1 MANDDE
7 FDIDIDLKNRNVA
20 ALLAWLVPG
29 VGHLYQGRTSKGILI
44 FVTISLLFI
53 SGLQMSGGKAVYCS
67 FRSPDLRWQF
77 VGQFFVGSASVPA
90 IIQNRVVRGQQ
101 ENPDVEVIRPLFGGK
116 FSPPVNLVKRDER
129 VNRDIRAEWHGDYHA
144 YFQMGTLYTLVAGLL
159 NLFAIFDAYCGPMA
173 LFGETT
179 TEGDESE
186 GEEP

>member
-1 MANDDE
+1 MANNDE

-53 SGLQMSGGKAVYCS
+53 TGLQISGGKAVYCS
-67 FRSPDLRWQF
+67 FRGPDLRWQF

-101 ENPDVEVIRPLFGGK
+101 ENVNVSMIRPLFGGK
-116 FSPPVNLVKRDER
+116 FSPPVSMEER
-129 VNRDIRAEWHGDYHA
+129 EEWHGDYHA

-159 NLFAIFDAYCGPMA
+159 NLFAIFDAYCGPTA

-179 TEGDESE
+179 TEGDESG
-186 GEEP
+186 GENPDHD

>member
-7 FDIDIDLKNRNVA
+7 FEIEIDLKNRNLA

-53 SGLQMSGGKAVYCS
+53 TGLQMSGGKAVYCS

-90 IIQNRVVRGQQ
+90 MIQNRVVRGQQ
-101 ENPDVEVIRPLFGGK
+101 KNPDVSVVRPLFGGK
-116 FSPPVNLVKRDER
+116 FSPPVSLEELE
-129 VNRDIRAEWHGDYHA
+129 EWHGDYHA

-159 NLFAIFDAYCGPMA
+159 NLFAIFDVYCGPMA
-173 LFGETT
+173 LFGETK

-186 GEEP
+186 GEEPGS

>member
-101 ENPDVEVIRPLFGGK
+101 ANAEVSVIRPLFGGK
-116 FSPPVNLVKRDER
+116 FSPPISSGER
-129 VNRDIRAEWHGDYHA
+129 EEWHGDYHA

-159 NLFAIFDAYCGPMA
+159 NLFAIFDVYCGPFA
-173 LFGETT
+173 LLAETT
-179 TEGDESE
+179 PEGDESE
-186 GEEP
+186 GEESGS

>member
-1 MANDDE
+1 MANNDE
-7 FDIDIDLKNRNVA
+7 FDIDLKNRNVA

-53 SGLQMSGGKAVYCS
+53 TGLQMSGGKAVYCS
-67 FRSPDLRWQF
+67 FRRPDLRWQF

-101 ENPDVEVIRPLFGGK
+101 ANVDVSVIRPLFGGK
-116 FSPPVNLVKRDER
+116 FSPPVSMEER
-129 VNRDIRAEWHGDYHA
+129 EEWHGDYHA

-159 NLFAIFDAYCGPMA
+159 NLFAIVTLSCNNVSFAPA
-173 LFGETT
+173 TSTKL
-179 TEGDESE
+179 
-186 GEEP
+186 